1 MKLGLFGVTM
11 GRFAAPEV
19 CAQAARTAEA
29 AGFESIWTGEHVC
42 LPDPRTKASPLA
54 PQHPTLEPVVAFAWL
69 AAATRTIKLGTGIV
83 ILPQRNPVVLA
94 KELATLDVLSGGRLI
109 FGLGVGYLPE
119 EFAAVGVPFAER
131 GARTDENLAAIKAL
145 WTMAKPAYQGRFVR
159 FSGIDAQPRPAQ
171 KLHPPVVVGGW
182 SEAAFRRA
190 ARSAQG
196 WYGFNMDVAATARH
210 LATLKRILAE
220 TDRPAELGPL
230 EISISPPGRAAD
242 AASGEPGLDADEAK
256 RYRDLGVDRLI
267 VHCLVRDA
275 AAIPADIEA
284 MAERLRPAL

>member
-19 CAQAARTAEA
+19 CALAARTAEA
-29 AGFESIWTGEHVC
+29 AGYESIWTGEHVC

-54 PQHPTLEPVVAFAWL
+54 PQHPTLDPVVALAWL
-69 AAATRTIKLGTGIV
+69 AAATKTIRLGTGIV

-119 EFAAVGVPFAER
+119 EFAAIGVPFAER
-131 GARTDENLAAIKAL
+131 GPRTDENLAAILAL
-145 WTMAKPAYQGRFVR
+145 WTMAKPAYAGRHVSFA
-159 FSGIDAQPRPAQ
+159 GIDAQPRPVQ
-171 KLHPPVVVGGW
+171 KPHPPVVVGGW

-190 ARSAQG
+190 AKCANG
-196 WYGFNMDVAATARH
+196 WYGFSMDAAATAKH

-220 TDRPAELGPL
+220 TDRPAALGPL
-230 EISISPPGRAAD
+230 EISVSPPGRAAD
-242 AASGEPGLDADEAK
+242 AGSGKPGIDADEAK

-275 AAIPADIEA
+275 AAIPADIEST
-284 MAERLRPAL
+284 AERLRPAL